1 MGSGVC
7 KAPSFM
13 GLAMSSLLTQAPDLA
28 PGWSC
33 DSILPDMRLLCWDQ
47 GPLLPETSHVEEWVT
62 LDQGCLGPERWT
74 TESSLSGK
82 PLLWSRWSP
91 HSSPRNL
98 DLIPTQTR
106 ISLYWSVTILLWLRL
121 RPCWELWGVEEGM
134 PTLISLPGHSRPE
147 SRFGRS
153 LNDPLSFGVVLSPVF
168 IHGGPI
174 SQIKEF
180 LGNSTST
187 QTEAVSLM
195 QTLQVPVP
203 DLMWDRKTATY
214 DRGPKRKVGCQRKMM
229 LIYPFFFQ

>member
-1 MGSGVC
+1 
-7 KAPSFM
+7 
-13 GLAMSSLLTQAPDLA
+13 
-28 PGWSC
+28 
-33 DSILPDMRLLCWDQ
+33 
-47 GPLLPETSHVEEWVT
+47 
-62 LDQGCLGPERWT
+62 
-74 TESSLSGK
+74 
-82 PLLWSRWSP
+82 
-91 HSSPRNL
+91 
-98 DLIPTQTR
+98 
-106 ISLYWSVTILLWLRL
+106 
-121 RPCWELWGVEEGM
+121 M

-203 DLMWDRKTATY
+203 DLM
-214 DRGPKRKVGCQRKMM
+214 
-229 LIYPFFFQ
+229 